1 MSEYS
6 DIVTRQESAYQNL
19 IDILQQNGAGEFA
32 PDVAALY
39 LKERI
44 ATLDVRIGKCQLKH
58 GAFLE
63 SAVIERAISAASSKR
78 KDN

>member
-1 MSEYS
+1 MSKHS

-19 IDILQQNGAGEFA
+19 IDTLKQYGAGDFA
-32 PDVAALY
+32 PEVANLY

-44 ATLDVRIGKCQLKH
+44 ATLDVRMGKCQFKH

-63 SAVIERAISAASSKR
+63 SAIIERAISMVNS
-78 KDN
+78 